1 MNLNLTRR
9 HFIAATAALPFAG
22 ARTGVAGP
30 ANSANNTINIAII
43 GCGNQGFWHLS
54 ALQRCPEVRIVA
66 VCDVNAKRA
75 AEARQQAG
83 GEKVFACSDY
93 RKLLEKKDI
102 DAVTI
107 AAADH
112 WHALPAIHACQAGKD
127 VYVEKP
133 LATSIGE
140 GRAVVR
146 AARQYNRIVQ
156 IGTQQRTWP
165 HYIEAAELIR
175 SGALGEISE
184 VKVWDYD
191 YLYPG
196 FGCPPDSEPPPELDW
211 EMYLG
216 PSPKVPYNINR
227 YSGVAISGARI
238 TAMPKGG
245 LYNATGYTFPTHH
258 FFFDYG
264 CGWPADWGAHHFTI
278 VHYALGVDAPVAA
291 TGVGG
296 FFTFEKTN
304 LEWPETFEGIL
315 EYPSGP
321 VAKKGFLLQ
330 YSSRLGCRR
339 EQVPHGKCFYGTE
352 ASLLLHRGGYTI
364 TPESR
369 KKKFAAKGKEQIVNN
384 TYAGNVHEESVV
396 AHAKVFLNSVR
407 TRKRPPADVEFGHLG
422 TNPGHLMNISWRM
435 GRKIRWDAVHETVVN
450 DPEANALVT
459 KQYRAPWKLEV

>member
-1 MNLNLTRR
+1 MNTTRR
-9 HFIAATAALPFAG
+9 SFLVTTAGLTLAG
-22 ARTGVAGP
+22 AHSYA
-30 ANSANNTINIAII
+30 ASAASPNNTINVAII
-43 GCGNQGFWHLS
+43 GCGNQGFWHLN
-54 ALQRCPEVRIVA
+54 AFPQCREVRIAA
-66 VCDVNAKRA
+66 VCDVNAKRM

-83 GEKVFACSDY
+83 GEKVFASSDY
-93 RKLLEKKDI
+93 RKLLERKEI
-102 DAVTI
+102 DAVII
-107 AAADH
+107 ATADH

-146 AARQYNRIVQ
+146 AARKYKRIVQ

-165 HYIEAAELIR
+165 HYIEAMDLIR

-191 YLYPG
+191 YVYPG

-216 PSPKVPYNINR
+216 PSPKVPYNVNR
-227 YSGVAISGARI
+227 YNGTALSGARI
-238 TAMPKGG
+238 TASPKG
-245 LYNATGYTFPTHH
+245 LYAATGYTFPTHH
-258 FFFDYG
+258 LFFDYG
-264 CGWPADWGAHHFTI
+264 GGWPVDWGVHHYPI
-278 VHYALGVDAPVAA
+278 VHCALGVEAPVAA

-304 LEWPETFEGIL
+304 IEWPETFEGIL
-315 EYPSGP
+315 EYPAGP

-339 EQVPHGKCFYGTE
+339 EQVCHGKCFFGTE
-352 ASLLLHRGGYTI
+352 ASLLLHRAGYTV

-369 KKKFAAKGKEQIVNN
+369 KKKIAMKGKEQTVDN
-384 TYAGNVHEESVV
+384 TYAGNVHVESVL
-396 AHAKVFLNSVR
+396 AHAKVFLESMR
-407 TRKRPPADVEFGHLG
+407 TRKRPPADVEFGHRG
-422 TNPGHLMNISWRM
+422 TNPGHLMNIAWRV
-435 GRKIRWDAVHETVVN
+435 GRKIRWDAAKEVVLD

-459 KQYRAPWKLEV
+459 KSYRAPWKLEV

>member
-1 MNLNLTRR
+1 MNTTRR
-9 HFIAATAALPFAG
+9 SFLATTTGLTLAG
-22 ARTGVAGP
+22 AHSYAARAASP
-30 ANSANNTINIAII
+30 NNTINVAII
-43 GCGNQGFWHLS
+43 GCGNQGFWHLNV
-54 ALQRCPEVRIVA
+54 LQRCPEVRVAA
-66 VCDVNAKRA
+66 VCDVNAKRM

-83 GEKVFACSDY
+83 GEKVFASSDY
-93 RKLLEKKDI
+93 RKLLERKEI
-102 DAVTI
+102 DAVII
-107 AAADH
+107 ATADH

-146 AARQYNRIVQ
+146 AARKYNRIVQ

-165 HYIEAAELIR
+165 HYIEAINLIR

-191 YLYPG
+191 YFWPG
-196 FGCPPDSEPPPELDW
+196 FGTLPDSELPAELDW

-216 PSPKVPYNINR
+216 PSPKVPYNVNR
-227 YSGVAISGARI
+227 YNGSALSGAQV
-238 TAMPKGG
+238 TAQVKGLG
-245 LYNATGYTFPTHH
+245 PTFPTHH
-258 FFFDYG
+258 FFFDLG
-264 CGWPADWGAHHFTI
+264 GGWPVDWGVHHYTI
-278 VHYALGVDAPVAA
+278 VHAALGVDAPVAA
-291 TGVGG
+291 TGMGG

-304 LEWPETFEGIL
+304 IEWPETFEGIL
-315 EYPSGP
+315 EYPPGP

-339 EQVPHGKCFYGTE
+339 EKVSHGKCFYGSE

-369 KKKFAAKGKEQIVNN
+369 EKKIAMKGKESSVDNA
-384 TYAGNVHEESVV
+384 YAGNVHVESVL
-396 AHAKVFLNSVR
+396 AHAKVFLESMR
-407 TRKRPPADVEFGHLG
+407 TRKRPPADVEFGHRG
-422 TNPGHLMNISWRM
+422 TNPGHLLNIAWRV
-435 GRKIRWDAVHETVVN
+435 GRKIRWDAGKEVVLD

-459 KQYRAPWKLEV
+459 KSYRAPWKLEV